1 MVLRSLI
8 ASVVVVALLVIPAAA
23 QEVPRVVA
31 FSGTADGNSPPSK
44 PVAITIAIYDDA
56 SSSTPLFLE
65 THTVQLLQNRR
76 FEVLLGS
83 ATPGGLPEALFAN
96 NAARWIGVKVA
107 SLAEQTPRIMMVSVP
122 YGLKAADSDKLGG
135 LPASEYLTEIDPSEA
150 NAYTDQKVAE
160 EAAARSAADT
170 TLQSNI
176 DAEAAARAQGDIDTL
191 GAANAYTDSKVAA
204 EAATRAAA
212 DTTLQSNINGL
223 TAAAITSLI
232 ADGGISISGS
242 GNSRIIT
249 NTGDTNTA
257 DDITSL
263 NGGAGISISGS
274 GNSRTITNAG
284 DINAFDDITSL
295 IAGNGISILGAGNS
309 RTVAGNTLTLNGA
322 TFGNGGSG
330 VFTFN
335 SSGPI
340 PGTAT
345 PARVLTFPADPG
357 GGAGDNAYIAY
368 YPRVGESTVL
378 EISVKNDPDDGIALM
393 SSGGVGI
400 GTLTP
405 LDPLQVIGD
414 IRVGT
419 GDGNGCVR
427 RFDGTAIAG
436 TCSSDERLKTNI
448 RPFPALLD
456 KVTKLQ
462 PTYFNWKSE
471 QAPALHLSG
480 ESFGLIAQDV
490 EKVLPELVQD
500 NNREGY
506 KAVHYEMLPMMMLQ
520 AMRELKQEN
529 DALKAALADQAAR
542 LQAIEAA
549 LKK

>member
-23 QEVPRVVA
+23 QDVPRVVA

-44 PVAITIAIYDDA
+44 PVAITIAIYDDTA
-56 SSSTPLFLE
+56 SNSPLFLE
-65 THTVQLLQNRR
+65 THTVQLGQNRR
-76 FEVLLGS
+76 FDVLLGS

-96 NAARWIGVKVA
+96 NAARWIGVTVA
-107 SLAEQTPRIMMVSVP
+107 NLAEQTPRIMMVSVP
-122 YGLKAADSDKLGG
+122 YALKAADSDKLGG
-135 LPASEYLTEIDPSEA
+135 LPASEYLTEVDPSEA

-160 EAAARSAADT
+160 EAAARAAADT
-170 TLQSNI
+170 TLQFNI
-176 DAEAAARAQGDIDTL
+176 DAEAAARA
-191 GAANAYTDSKVAA
+191 
-204 EAATRAAA
+204 AA
-212 DTTLQSNINGL
+212 DTTLQGNINGL

-242 GNSRIIT
+242 GNSRTIT
-249 NTGDTNTA
+249 NTGDTNA
-257 DDITSL
+257 NDDITSL
-263 NGGAGISISGS
+263 NSGAGISISGS

-295 IAGNGISILGAGNS
+295 IAGTGITVIGAGNS
-309 RTVAGNTLTLNGA
+309 RTVAVNTTTLNGA

-345 PARVLTFPADPG
+345 AARVLTFPPDPG

-378 EISVKNDPDDGIALM
+378 EISVKNDIDDNIALM

-520 AMRELKQEN
+520 AMRELKEEN

>member
-1 MVLRSLI
+1 MSLRSLF
-8 ASVVVVALLVIPAAA
+8 APVVVFALLVIPAAA

-31 FSGTADGNSPPSK
+31 FSGTADGNSPQAK
-44 PVAITIAIYDDA
+44 PIAITIAIYDDA
-56 SSSTPLFLE
+56 ASNSPLFLE
-65 THTVQLLQNRR
+65 THTVQLGQNRR
-76 FEVLLGS
+76 FDVLLGS
-83 ATPGGLPEALFAN
+83 ATGGGLPEALFAN
-96 NAARWIGVKVA
+96 NAARWIGVTVA
-107 SLAEQTPRIMMVSVP
+107 NLAEQTPRIMMVSVP
-122 YGLKAADSDKLGG
+122 YALKSADADKLGG
-135 LPASEYLTEIDPSEA
+135 LPASEYLTEFDPSEA
-150 NAYTDQKVAE
+150 NAYTDQQVAA
-160 EAAARSAADT
+160 EAAARAAADT
-170 TLQSNI
+170 TLQFNI
-176 DAEAAARAQGDIDTL
+176 DAEAAARA
-191 GAANAYTDSKVAA
+191 
-204 EAATRAAA
+204 AA
-212 DTTLQSNINGL
+212 DTTLQANINGL

-249 NTGDTNTA
+249 NTGDTNTN
-257 DDITSL
+257 DDITTL
-263 NGGAGISISGS
+263 NSGAGISIGGS

-295 IAGNGISILGAGNS
+295 IAGTGMTVIGAGNS
-309 RTVAGNTLTLNGA
+309 RTVAVNPTTLNGA

-345 PARVLTFPADPG
+345 AARVLTFPPDPG
-357 GGAGDNAYIAY
+357 GGVGDNAYIAY

-378 EISVKNDPDDGIALM
+378 EISVKNDIDDNIALM

-405 LDPLQVIGD
+405 LDSLQVIGD

-462 PTYFNWKSE
+462 PTYFDWKSE

-506 KAVHYEMLPMMMLQ
+506 KAVHYEMLPMMLLQ
-520 AMRELKQEN
+520 AMRELKEEN
-529 DALKAALADQAAR
+529 DALKAALVDQAAR